1 MKNKINIFFY
11 ILLFFA
17 VSILVYRLFDNNQ
30 QILDMRTKDENPA
43 ETIIFNGPNRLKAG
57 NGKFKEGFYDIT
69 AKNNI
74 ETNSFVLKEGQ
85 TIRNVIFYKDN
96 ILESNMNISFEL
108 KRSEFLPIEFIG
120 GTATL
125 QNTTGSFKVGQEL
138 QEGTYRV
145 VVHAQN
151 IDSAF
156 YLQIQDE
163 HLNELEGTTIKGGS
177 HIDIALEN
185 NMYFNIRNMDSELG
199 DFTIEILVI

>member
-17 VSILVYRLFDNNQ
+17 VSILVYRLFDNDQ
-30 QILDMRTKDENPA
+30 LILDMRTKDENPA

-57 NGKFKEGFYDIT
+57 SGKFKEGFYDII

-74 ETNSFVLKEGQ
+74 ETNLFVLKEGQ

-108 KRSEFLPIEFIG
+108 KRSEFLPIEFVD

-163 HLNELEGTTIKGGS
+163 YLNELEGTTIKGDS

-185 NMYFNIRNMDSELG
+185 NMYFNIRKMDSELG